1 MLYASLRS
9 RPNTVEMICTLSP
22 SGPRKTCVAVAV
34 LSSAARLPGRAMIA
48 IFLSKLQRSNDIM

>member
-9 RPNTVEMICTLSP
+9 RPMVEMICTLSP
-22 SGPRKTCVAVAV
+22 SGPKKTCVAAAV
-34 LSSAARLPGRAMIA
+34 LSRAARLPGRAMIA

>member
-22 SGPRKTCVAVAV
+22 LVPKKTCVAAAV
-34 LSSAARLPGRAMIA
+34 LSRAARLPGRAMIA

>member
-22 SGPRKTCVAVAV
+22 SGPKKTCVAAAV
-34 LSSAARLPGRAMIA
+34 LSRAARLPGRAMIA